1 MNISKKSFLTVGA
14 TLSLLTIWG
23 CASSVPSEPIRVK
36 ATDSPE
42 GVNVSWSPPAGESGG
57 NVDTYVITA
66 NPGRISVEVPGRT
79 LETTKEDL
87 DKDVAYTFTVQA
99 KNESGTSELS
109 NSTTEVISAVEIISA
124 EQSSPPIRVS
134 AEAGNGI
141 ATVKWQPPE
150 NVEEVTAYTVISR
163 PETRPM
169 RVSPPDSEAVF
180 EDLRN
185 GISYTFVV
193 IASTSEGPGE
203 ESLPSSP
210 VIPVGVP
217 DAPSNVKVEAGDGE
231 ATVSWAAPRSDGG
244 AAVSRYLVES
254 TPGRASARTSGNQSS
269 VLIKN
274 LRNGTEYVF
283 TVTAVNEAGP
293 GERSRPSRSTLVS
306 DRANRSN

>member
-1 MNISKKSFLTVGA
+1 MKISIKVFFTVFA
-14 TLSLLTIWG
+14 TISLFAILG

-36 ATDSPE
+36 ATDSTE

-57 NVDTYVITA
+57 KVETYVVTA

-79 LETTKEDL
+79 LETTIKEL

-99 KNESGTSELS
+99 KNESGASEVS
-109 NSTTEVISAVEIISA
+109 KSTAKVIPEPVPVEQ
-124 EQSSPPIRVS
+124 ESPPIRVS

-150 NVEEVTAYTVISR
+150 NVEEVTAYTVISK
-163 PETRPM
+163 PETRPV
-169 RVSPPDSEAVF
+169 RVSPPDSKAVF

-193 IASTSEGPGE
+193 IPSTSNGPGE

-210 VIPVGVP
+210 VTPVGVP
-217 DAPSNVKVEAGDGE
+217 DAPSNVKVKSGDGE
-231 ATVSWAAPRSDGG
+231 ATVNWTAPRSDGG
-244 AAVSRYLVES
+244 ATVSRYLIES
-254 TPGRASARTSGNQSS
+254 TPGRASARTSGNQGS

-274 LRNGTEYVF
+274 LKNGTEYVF
-283 TVTAVNEAGP
+283 TVTAVNEVGP
-293 GERSRPSRSTLVS
+293 GEKSRPSRPTLVS